1 MANDMNID
9 DLKSQLA
16 DKEAVARQPFSL
28 LKEMTRLFNNCS
40 DSNSCSEDQ
49 CRDLVF
55 RALENRESFGTYQS
69 ILDGLVRELGLFPYL
84 EESPL
89 SLMDS
94 IAYEYHRP
102 LPFGEPMVFHR
113 EQAEV
118 YRRLLD
124 GDNIILSAPTS
135 FGKSKVIDAIIASKR
150 YKNIVVVVPTIAL
163 IDETRRRLS
172 RFSPAFKVI
181 TQVSQSPGDR
191 NIFVFTAERANVYD
205 QFPHIDFFVI
215 DEFYKIGAVSAD
227 QKRTVALNNAFYKL
241 ARGGG
246 QFYLLGPCVRQI
258 PEGLEARF
266 RCRFFPTTYATVASD
281 LIRVRRSGSDL
292 STLCQLVKQLQGEPT
307 LIFCK
312 SPKSTNE
319 VAKALLDAGVT
330 EQAQG
335 ADSASAWME
344 QHFHPQWILPRSIKQ
359 RIGLHHGRLPRSL
372 GQYVVR
378 AFNEDRINVLIC
390 TSTLIE
396 GVNTK
401 AKNVIIF
408 DNSIAK
414 EKLDFFTFNNIK
426 GRSGR
431 MLEHFVG
438 RVFLFHEPPEE
449 ELPFVDFPVFTQGS
463 DMPASILV
471 QLDDDDLSPESRER
485 LEPFAQQTD
494 LPMEMLKTHSS
505 IEPDNLLALARHL
518 KAATARQKALLAWTG
533 YPKWDN
539 LKEVCEL
546 AWKYLLSGRRQAGVV
561 SGAQLAV
568 KISKLRATPSIRRR
582 IIDELEG
589 KYKAATVD
597 EAVERVLEFE
607 RTWASFELPR
617 ILRAFSDIRGHVV
630 GGSGD
635 YTFFAGSMENLFRS
649 PFQVAMEEFGI
660 PLQVSDKLT
669 RTLRGVESIDEALE
683 RVKALRVDSLDL
695 DQFEQELVKDCQAAL

>member
-1 MANDMNID
+1 MTFEE
-9 DLKSQLA
+9 LKGCLA
-16 DKEAVARQPFSL
+16 DKETVARQPFAL
-28 LKEMTRLFNNCS
+28 LKEMARLFNNCS
-40 DSNSCSEDQ
+40 VGNSHSEDL
-49 CRDLVF
+49 CRDVVF
-55 RALENRESFGTYQS
+55 RALENRESFAGYQP

-84 EESPL
+84 EEGPL

-102 LPFGEPMVFHR
+102 LTFDEPIVFHR

-135 FGKSKVIDAIIASKR
+135 FGKSKVIDAIIASGR
-150 YKNIVVVVPTIAL
+150 YNNIVVVVPTIAL

-172 RFSPAFKVI
+172 RFSPAFKVV

-191 NIFVFTAERANVYD
+191 NIFVFTAERANVYKE
-205 QFPHIDFFVI
+205 FPHIDFFVI
-215 DEFYKIGAVSAD
+215 DEFYKIGAVAAD
-227 QKRTVALNNAFYKL
+227 HKRTVALNHAFYKL
-241 ARGGG
+241 SKDGG
-246 QFYLLGPCVRQI
+246 QFYLLGPCIRQI
-258 PEGLEARF
+258 PEGLEARY

-281 LIRVRRSGSDL
+281 LIRVKRSGSDL
-292 STLCQLVKQLQGEPT
+292 NSLCQVVKQLQGEPT

-319 VAKALLDAGVT
+319 VAKALLDARVT
-330 EQAQG
+330 EQRRD
-335 ADSASAWME
+335 ADSAAVWME
-344 QHFHPQWILPRSIKQ
+344 QHFHPEWILPRSMKQ
-359 RIGLHHGRLPRSL
+359 SIGIHHGRLPRSL

-378 AFNEDRINVLIC
+378 AFNNERIDVLIC

-408 DNSIAK
+408 DNTIAR

-431 MLEHFVG
+431 MFEHFVG

-449 ELPFVDFPVFTQGS
+449 ELPFVDFPVFTQGA
-463 DMPASILV
+463 DMPDSILV
-471 QLDDDDLSPESRER
+471 HLDDGDLSPESRTR
-485 LEPFAQQTD
+485 MEPFTQQND
-494 LPMEMLKTHSS
+494 LPMELLKVHSS
-505 IEPDNLLALARHL
+505 IEPDNLLALARYL
-518 KAATARQKALLAWTG
+518 KTASDHQKALVSWTG
-533 YPKWDN
+533 YPDWEN
-539 LKEVCEL
+539 LKEVCQL
-546 AWKYLLSGRRQAGVV
+546 AWTYLLSGRSQAGVF
-561 SGAQLAV
+561 SGAQLAL
-568 KISKLRATPSIRRR
+568 KIKKLRDTPDIRRR
-582 IIDELEG
+582 ILDELGPG
-589 KYKAATVD
+589 KYAAETVD

-617 ILRAFSDIRGHVV
+617 ILRAFSDIRSHVI

-635 YTFFAGSMENLFRS
+635 YTFFAAALENLFRS
-649 PFQVAMEEFGI
+649 PFQVALEEFGI

-669 RTLRGVESIDEALE
+669 RTLRGVETIDEALAA
-683 RVKALRVDSLDL
+683 VKTLRVDSLDL
-695 DQFEQELVKDCQAAL
+695 DQFEQELVKDCQVEL

>member
-1 MANDMNID
+1 MTLDE
-9 DLKSQLA
+9 LKSQLA
-16 DKEAVARQPFSL
+16 DKEAVARQPFAL
-28 LKEMTRLFNNCS
+28 LKEMTQLFNNRS
-40 DSNSCSEDQ
+40 DGNSRSEDQ
-49 CRDLVF
+49 CRDVVF
-55 RALENRESFGTYQS
+55 RALENRESFAGYQP
-69 ILDGLVRELGLFPYL
+69 ILDSLVRELGLFPYL
-84 EESPL
+84 EEKPL

-102 LPFGEPMVFHR
+102 LTFGEPMVFHR

-135 FGKSKVIDAIIASKR
+135 FGKSKVIDAIIASGR

-172 RFSPAFKVI
+172 RFSPAFKVV

-191 NIFVFTAERANVYD
+191 NIFVFTAERANVYEE
-205 QFPHIDFFVI
+205 FPHIDFFVI
-215 DEFYKIGAVSAD
+215 DEFYKIGAVAAD
-227 QKRTVALNNAFYKL
+227 QKRTVALNQAFYKL
-241 ARGGG
+241 SKGGG

-281 LIRVRRSGSDL
+281 LIRVKRSGSDL
-292 STLCQLVKQLQGEPT
+292 NTLCQLVKKLQGEPT

-330 EQAQG
+330 EQTHD
-335 ADSASAWME
+335 ADSAAVWME
-344 QHFHPQWILPRSIKQ
+344 QHFHPEWVLPRSMKQ
-359 RIGLHHGRLPRSL
+359 SIGIHHGRLPRSL

-378 AFNEDRINVLIC
+378 AFNDGRIEVLIC

-408 DNSIAK
+408 DNTIAR

-431 MLEHFVG
+431 MFEHFVG

-449 ELPFVDFPVFTQGS
+449 ELPFVDFPVFTQGA
-463 DMPASILV
+463 DMPDSILV
-471 QLDDDDLSPESRER
+471 QLDDGDLSPRSRTR
-485 LEPFAQQTD
+485 LEPFTQQTE
-494 LPMEMLKTHSS
+494 LPMQLLKIHSS
-505 IEPDNLLALARHL
+505 IEPDNLLALARYL
-518 KAATARQKALLAWTG
+518 KTASASQKALLAWTG
-533 YPKWDN
+533 YPRWEN
-539 LKEVCEL
+539 LKEVCVL
-546 AWKYLLSGRRQAGVV
+546 AWTHLLNGRRQAGVF
-561 SGAQLAV
+561 SGAQLAL
-568 KISKLRATPSIRRR
+568 KISKLRDTPDIRRR
-582 IIDELEG
+582 ILDELVPG
-589 KYKAATVD
+589 PYAAESVD

-617 ILRAFSDIRGHVV
+617 ILRAFSDIRSHVV

-635 YTFFAGSMENLFRS
+635 YSFFAGKLENLFRP
-649 PFQVAMEEFGI
+649 PFQVALEEFGV
-660 PLQVSDKLT
+660 PLQVSDKLSQA
-669 RTLRGVESIDEALE
+669 LQGLESIDDALAA
-683 RVKALRVDSLDL
+683 VKALRVDSLDL
-695 DQFEQELVKDCQAAL
+695 DQFEQELVKDCQVAL